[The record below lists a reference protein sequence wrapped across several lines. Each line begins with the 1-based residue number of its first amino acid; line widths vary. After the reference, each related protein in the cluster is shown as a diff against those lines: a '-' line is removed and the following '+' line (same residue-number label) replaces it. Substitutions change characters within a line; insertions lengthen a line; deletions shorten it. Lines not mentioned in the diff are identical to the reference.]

1 MTDMDKKINNLENFE
16 SFKDD
21 MHEVWLTVKS
31 RQVLKDEEPVETDLS
46 TEGYYME
53 KDGSIFLFYQETSMT
68 SDFNSKV
75 VLRLKNNTVNMGR
88 YGEMETHL
96 HFEVGKRDTTI
107 YKTPYGQFKVELLT
121 DSLKIEADSDTGNV
135 DIDYSI
141 SISGAPIIK
150 NYLNINYRR
159 N

>member
-1 MTDMDKKINNLENFE
+1 MDKKHLDEYQEFE
-16 SFKDD
+16 EFK
-21 MHEVWLTVKS
+21 ESLSEIWLNVKS
-31 RQVLKDEEPVETDLS
+31 KQVMKDEEPIETDLC

-53 KDGSIFLFYQETSMT
+53 KNGAIYLFYQENHIAG
-68 SDFNSKV
+68 DFMSKV
-75 VLRLKNNTVNMGR
+75 VLCLKGNTVNMGR

-96 HFEVGKRDTTI
+96 HFEPGKRDTTI

-121 DSLKIEADSDTGNV
+121 DSVEIEAGRDKGNV
-135 DIDYSI
+135 DIDYSV

-150 NYLNINYRR
+150 NLLNINYRR